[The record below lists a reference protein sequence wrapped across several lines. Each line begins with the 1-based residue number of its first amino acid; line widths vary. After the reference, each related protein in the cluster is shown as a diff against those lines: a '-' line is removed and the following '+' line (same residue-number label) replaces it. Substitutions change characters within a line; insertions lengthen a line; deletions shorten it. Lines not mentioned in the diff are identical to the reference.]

1 LTRHKN
7 NNLAKLVLLESNDTF
22 SQATLGSMQVCAM
35 RNKKISFQVVARR
48 KIVQK
53 PIAGKTSLTCLR
65 TLILAQHVEIQA
77 NRLIK
82 DGLRS
87 KLTA

>member
-1 LTRHKN
+1 
-7 NNLAKLVLLESNDTF
+7 
-22 SQATLGSMQVCAM
+22 M
-35 RNKKISFQVVARR
+35 RNKKISFQVVSRK

-53 PIAGKTSLTCLR
+53 PIAGKASLTCFR

-77 NRLIK
+77 NRPIK
-82 DGLRS
+82 DGFRS